1 MEPIVE
7 KTDFEKGRI
16 LLTRI
21 AVAIGCLVLC
31 VSTSHWKGAHPVVSS
46 LLYLTGIILVA
57 IASLGR
63 MWCSL
68 YIAGYKDL
76 KLVTAG
82 PYSLCRN
89 PLYFFSMLGA
99 LGIGFAIKTLTAPI
113 IIVILFTLY
122 YPQII
127 KREETRLR
135 QIFGTSFDEY
145 AQRTPAFFPRIKSF
159 SEPEHYDVQPSVYR
173 KHIFSALWFIWII
186 GILELLEGL
195 VEIGLI
201 TPLWSFY

>member
-1 MEPIVE
+1 MK
-7 KTDFEKGRI
+7 KTKFERARI
-16 LLTRI
+16 LSTRI
-21 AVAIGCLVLC
+21 AVAIGFIVICF
-31 VSTSHWKGAHPVVSS
+31 STSHWDRTHHSVSV
-46 LLYLTGIILVA
+46 LLFLAGLVLVA

-68 YIAGYKDL
+68 YIAGYKDR
-76 KLVTAG
+76 KLVTDG

-99 LGIGFAIKTLTAPI
+99 LGIALATETFTFPLVVIVLFA
-113 IIVILFTLY
+113 LY

-135 QIFGTSFDEY
+135 QMFGTKFDEY
-145 AQRTPAFFPRIKSF
+145 TQRTPAFFPRTKSF
-159 SEPEHYDVQPSVYR
+159 SEPESYDVQPSVYR
-173 KHIFSALWFIWII
+173 KHIFSALWFIWIV
-186 GILELLEGL
+186 GILELHEGL
-195 VEIGLI
+195 IEAGLV